1 MNNNRLSTNNTY
13 SDEDRALLLSDI
25 SLLISKGSNY
35 INKDGM
41 IFIKSLNRPLS
52 TNKKV
57 AVEVVEVSSG
67 EVIDTFNSVS
77 ELANKLE
84 IKVQTAHYRVNNISK
99 FTCSP
104 LPRAL
109 ASKPPL
115 YGGRGGSRYNEKL
128 VYIRKLLIS

>member
-1 MNNNRLSTNNTY
+1 MNHNRLSTNNTY

-99 FTCSP
+99 FTCS
-104 LPRAL
+104 
-109 ASKPPL
+109 
-115 YGGRGGSRYNEKL
+115 RYNEKL

>member
-1 MNNNRLSTNNTY
+1 MNHNRLSTNNTY

-84 IKVQTAHYRVNNISK
+84 IKVQTAAHYRVNNISK
-99 FTCSP
+99 FTCS
-104 LPRAL
+104 
-109 ASKPPL
+109 
-115 YGGRGGSRYNEKL
+115 RYNEKL
-128 VYIRKLLIS
+128 VYIRNG